1 MRDHSLVEVV
11 VVVAVAVVAVAVTV
25 VAISVVAVAVVS
37 IVVTVV
43 VSVVNSVLDV
53 MVVDMAVRSIVH
65 SGINVVVDNL
75 VVVDDVVVSVS
86 LVVDRDVLD
95 RDLLVRGHVLCPWV
109 RLSLV
114 PLGVLE
120 LHGLHGVVFA
130 LDGHVSVVLVPLGLD
145 RGVCVSDGL
154 HARVGVLHRLM
165 GDVFVMDG
173 LDISVLVVHGL
184 LLSVDVVA
192 GLLVVRVLILGVVH
206 NGVVMNDLIFSVN
219 DVVVD
224 NIIIDVAIVTRLN
237 KDAVVVVVVD
247 EVVIVVVGVVVII
260 VVIIVVAKVVIIVV
274 AIVVVIVVDDV
285 VLMVHR
291 LNNDIMVHI
300 VVHIV
305 VNVVMKRLINNEVSV
320 VIVMV
325 DASVV
330 GVAVMAVVVAISV
343 LTVTVAVVGGVVDI
357 VVHNAVGLSFLL
369 RGSSSRGLL
378 LGILIISLSS
388 GSSLVVVASAVVA
401 VAVVGT
407 GVVGVVSREVVE
419 RNLVLHLAAK
429 EDLGKGKTNGV
440 AELVEVLV
448 VPLSLSIGEL
458 VVHILAVDDEV
469 VLNMEDEVPRVGESL
484 GHLAEFIEIGTN
496 SGLALLELV
505 GDVVNDMAEVLNGM
519 KNRVEGSVLELIN
532 DTAEALPDVLR
543 ITEALNAVRD
553 LSLNR
558 TGEKTLKN
566 LAHAEESEVHIGA
579 LHCLEVVHLLILLVI
594 DLIEELLPV
603 VVEVEEEFLMVDHLG
618 LSVEEHSSSLTEVL
632 ASVDPLAHAIVME
645 TLTSV
650 LEHVDA
656 VDDERLVGLKK
667 DLLGVEERLSHPL
680 DLLIIV
686 MINLTAVVEHVA
698 DVGHGKTEL
707 INSLGG
713 LLVGAVP
720 ESTHGVFE
728 MMLNRVGIRNAV
740 SDVGHAMEVKG
751 TNEET
756 LHDARNLGVIM
767 SISSLGGDS
776 DYCSSSES
784 TVHFDLSVCEND

>member
-37 IVVTVV
+37 VVVRVV
-43 VSVVNSVLDV
+43 VSAVNSVLDV
-53 MVVDMAVRSIVH
+53 MVVNMTMGSIVH

-86 LVVDRDVLD
+86 LVVDGDVLNG
-95 RDLLVRGHVLCPWV
+95 DLLVRGHVLCPWV

-120 LHGLHGVVFA
+120 LHRLHGVVFA
-130 LDGHVSVVLVPLGLD
+130 LDGHVSVVLVLLGLD
-145 RGVCVSDGL
+145 SGVCVSDGL
-154 HARVGVLHRLM
+154 HAGVGVLHGLM
-165 GDVFVMDG
+165 GDVFVMNG
-173 LDISVLVVHGL
+173 LDISVLVMHGL

-206 NGVVMNDLIFSVN
+206 NSVVMNDLIFSVN

-224 NIIIDVAIVTRLN
+224 DIIIDVAIVARLDE
-237 KDAVVVVVVD
+237 DAVVVVIVD

-260 VVIIVVAKVVIIVV
+260 VM
-274 AIVVVIVVDDV
+274 AIVVIVVDDV

-300 VVHIV
+300 VVH
-305 VNVVMKRLINNEVSV
+305 VVMKRLINNEVSV

-325 DASVV
+325 DTSVV

-343 LTVTVAVVGGVVDI
+343 LTVTVAVVGGVVGI

-369 RGSSSRGLL
+369 RGSSGRSLL
-378 LGILIISLSS
+378 LGILIIGLGS
-388 GSSLVVVASAVVA
+388 GSSLVVVASTVVA
-401 VAVVGT
+401 VAVMGT
-407 GVVGVVSREVVE
+407 GVVGVVGRQVVV

-429 EDLGKGKTNGV
+429 EDLGKSKTDGV

-448 VPLSLSIGEL
+448 VPLSLGIGEL
-458 VVHILAVDDEV
+458 VVHILAVDNEV
-469 VLNMEDEVPRVGESL
+469 VLNVEDEVPGVGESL
-484 GHLAEFIEIGTN
+484 GHLAEFIEISAN

-532 DTAEALPDVLR
+532 DTAEALPDVLG
-543 ITEALNAVRD
+543 IAKALNAVRD
-553 LSLNR
+553 LSLDR

-603 VVEVEEEFLMVDHLG
+603 VVEVEEKFLMVDHLG

-650 LEHVDA
+650 LEHVDT

-686 MINLTAVVEHVA
+686 MINLAAVVEHVA
-698 DVGHGKTEL
+698 DIGHGKTEL

-751 TNEET
+751 TDEET